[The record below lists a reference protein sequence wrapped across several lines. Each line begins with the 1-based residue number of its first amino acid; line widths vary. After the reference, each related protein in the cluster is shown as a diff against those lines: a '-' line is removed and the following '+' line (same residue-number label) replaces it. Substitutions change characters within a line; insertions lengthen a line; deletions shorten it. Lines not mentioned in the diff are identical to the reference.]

1 MGITIKI
8 WIIMTTAMI
17 PIDNYDLYDNRNK
30 QNNDIHDG
38 NNVGNPM
45 P

>member
-1 MGITIKI
+1 
-8 WIIMTTAMI
+8 MTTAMI

-30 QNNDIHDG
+30 QKNNNNDG